1 MKTSLLA
8 CIVTIVLLSSC
19 GSAKTETNTTQ
30 DSNTNISEISE
41 EKLIGSDCQDLSE
54 KTQLALVE
62 KNTNPDVS
70 FEFLG
75 AIYVEN
81 QASCYL
87 QVKIESAANPGTPV
101 YSLFNVV
108 SEKTYRSFDSLE
120 AMNQEIESFGKSAS
134 SSSQETDTN
143 EVSIDSEGGIS
154 EGSEGTIPASTE
166 IAPNEWETN
175 LNEIEKQMEEQR
187 QASQK
192 LDFVGLTEE
201 AAAALATENNVSF
214 RVTMRDAIPLPVTMD
229 YRPGRI
235 NADVESGVVVSVSVE

>member
-70 FEFLG
+70 FEFLD

-87 QVKIESAANPGTPV
+87 QVKIENSANPETPV

-108 SEKTYRSFDSLE
+108 SEKTYKSFNSLE
-120 AMNQEIESFGKSAS
+120 AMNQEIASFGKAS
-134 SSSQETDTN
+134 PQETDTN
-143 EVSIDSEGGIS
+143 KGNISTSI
-154 EGSEGTIPASTE
+154 E
-166 IAPNEWETN
+166 IVPNEWETN
-175 LNEIEKQMEEQR
+175 LNEIEQQMEEQR

-201 AAAALATENNVSF
+201 AAATLAKEKGVPF
-214 RVTMRDAIPLPVTMD
+214 RVIMRDGAPLPATMD

-235 NADVESGVVVSVSVE
+235 NAEVKDGIVSDFSVE

>member
-41 EKLIGSDCQDLSE
+41 EKLIGADCQDLSE

-70 FEFLG
+70 FEFLD

-87 QVKIESAANPGTPV
+87 QVKIENSANPETPV

-108 SEKTYRSFDSLE
+108 SEKTYKSFNSLE
-120 AMNQEIESFGKSAS
+120 ICFKVSMSIVSDFPPVNKSKTFFKSAS
-134 SSSQETDTN
+134 DSPIEALVASKLNYLIVGEDAGSKLEKDKKIA
-143 EVSIDSEGGIS
+143 SIKIM
-154 EGSEGTIPASTE
+154 TE
-166 IAPNEWETN
+166 AEFIA
-175 LNEIEKQMEEQR
+175 LIK
-187 QASQK
+187 
-192 LDFVGLTEE
+192 
-201 AAAALATENNVSF
+201 
-214 RVTMRDAIPLPVTMD
+214 
-229 YRPGRI
+229 
-235 NADVESGVVVSVSVE
+235 